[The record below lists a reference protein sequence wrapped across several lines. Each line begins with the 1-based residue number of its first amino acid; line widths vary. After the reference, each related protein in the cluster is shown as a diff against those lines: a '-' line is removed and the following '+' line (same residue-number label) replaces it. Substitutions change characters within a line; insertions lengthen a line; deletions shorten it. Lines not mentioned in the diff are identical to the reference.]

1 MGKNKKKSF
10 GKKNKN
16 RFKNKGFDRENAK
29 SFKIKPAKNS
39 KGKQERIDKNFNFA
53 TGKLIM
59 TTKGFAFVDIKEA
72 EDVFITASKV
82 NGGLNGDTVKI
93 RYKKCNK
100 GLEGSVVSVVKRGHQ
115 TLVGKVVQFS
125 DNYYLEPND
134 SKYGNM
140 LLVNAED
147 LTEGEVVVA
156 SIIDYGAR
164 NGMLKGEVIEK
175 IDANAKGGD
184 ILEIIREYEL
194 YEEFPPYIE
203 ELARQVAK
211 PITEKDLAYREDFR
225 KDVMFTIDGADA
237 KDFDDAVSLTKSEK
251 GYILGVHI
259 ADVSHYVKEGSPLD
273 KEAFARGTSVYFPD
287 RVLPMLPTALSNDMC
302 SLNAGVDR
310 LTLSVIME
318 FDNEAKLVN
327 HRICESVINSNA
339 RMTYDQVFA
348 CLSGDKKAQ
357 NQFKE
362 LKDTFALMEE
372 LSEKMITS
380 RDKRGALDFDFP
392 ECYIVV
398 DEKGKT
404 CDIRARERNSAHR
417 LIESF
422 MLAANEVVAEHYQK
436 LGLPFVYRI
445 HEKPTPE
452 KMKSLL
458 EFVEA
463 FNVKTSINPKDV
475 KPDDLKTI
483 LKQVENE
490 PYKNAISEVLLRS
503 LQKAK
508 YAPKCLGHF
517 GLAAPFYCHFTS
529 PIRRYPDLSI
539 HRIIKL
545 HLHGKLEGTTL
556 SNMADFVIESSDR
569 SSEREKLAEQA
580 EREVDAYKKAEYM
593 QKFVGKHFEGTISS
607 VTQYGIYVTLPN
619 TVDGKIALE
628 NLPDDYYK
636 YSEKAFCLVG
646 KKHKFTIGDTIEVT
660 CIGTN
665 LKEREV
671 YFEYYDKENDVII
684 DKEQN

>member
-1 MGKNKKKSF
+1 MGKSRKKSF
-10 GKKNKN
+10 KNNSKSRQRN
-16 RFKNKGFDRENAK
+16 EYARENRK
-29 SFKIKPAKNS
+29 NFKIKQS
-39 KGKQERIDKNFNFA
+39 KGKREREDKNFDFA

-59 TTKGFAFVDIKEA
+59 TTKGFAFVDIKQD
-72 EDVFITASKV
+72 EDVFIPASKV
-82 NGGLNGDTVKI
+82 NGALNGDSVKI
-93 RYKKCNK
+93 KFKKCSK
-100 GLEGSVVSVVKRGHQ
+100 GFEGSVVSIVKRGHQ

-125 DNYYLEPND
+125 NNYYLEPND

-140 LLVNAED
+140 LLVDGENSMIK
-147 LTEGEVVVA
+147 EGDVVVA
-156 SIIDYGAR
+156 SIIDYGVN

-175 IDANAKGGD
+175 IDTEAKGGD

-203 ELARQVAK
+203 KCARDVAK
-211 PITEKDLAYREDFR
+211 PITESDLAYREDFR
-225 KDVMFTIDGADA
+225 NEIMFTIDGEDA
-237 KDFDDAVSLTKSEK
+237 KDFDDAVSLVRTEK
-251 GYILGVHI
+251 GYKLGVHI
-259 ADVSHYVKEGSPLD
+259 ADVSHYVKPGSPLD

-302 SLNAGVDR
+302 SLNANVDR
-310 LTLSVIME
+310 LTLSVIIE
-318 FDNEAKLVN
+318 FDSETNVIDHK
-327 HRICESVINSNA
+327 ICESVINSNA
-339 RMTYDQVFA
+339 RMTYTDVYA
-348 CLSGDKKAQ
+348 CLSGDKKAR
-357 NQFKE
+357 KKYAE
-362 LKDTFALMEE
+362 LSETFDLMEE
-372 LSEKMITS
+372 LSEKLILK
-380 RDKRGALDFDFP
+380 REKRGALDFDFP

-422 MLAANEVVAEHYQK
+422 MLIANEVVAEHYDR

-452 KMKSLL
+452 KMKALL

-463 FNVKTSINPKDV
+463 FNVKVNINPKDV
-475 KPDDLKTI
+475 KPDDLKSI
-483 LKQVENE
+483 LKQIENE
-490 PYKNAISEVLLRS
+490 PYKNAVSEVLLRS

-517 GLAAPFYCHFTS
+517 GLAAPYYCHFTS

-545 HLHGKLEGTTL
+545 HLHNKLEGVTL
-556 SNMADFVIESSDR
+556 SNMAEFVIESSER

-593 QKFVGKHFEGTISS
+593 QQFIGKHYEATISS
-607 VTQYGIYVTLPN
+607 VTQYGVYVSLEN
-619 TVDGKIALE
+619 TVDGKIAIE

-636 YSEKAFCLVG
+636 FSEKAYCLVG
-646 KKHKFTIGDTIEVT
+646 KKHKFTIGDKIDVT

-671 YFEYYDKENDVII
+671 YFEYYDKENDVVI
-684 DKEQN
+684 DGEEV

>member
-1 MGKNKKKSF
+1 MGKNRKDRKRNLGKKS
-10 GKKNKN
+10 KKSY
-16 RFKNKGFDRENAK
+16 RNKGFERENIK
-29 SFKIKPAKNS
+29 SFKVKPS

-59 TTKGFAFVDIKEA
+59 TTKGFAFVDINEA
-72 EDVFITASKV
+72 EDVFIPASKV
-82 NGGLNGDTVKI
+82 NGALNGDSVKI
-93 RYKKCNK
+93 RFKKCNK
-100 GLEGSVVSVVKRGHQ
+100 GLEGSVVGVVKRGHN

-140 LLVNAED
+140 LLINAENVS
-147 LTEGEVVVA
+147 EGDVVVA
-156 SIIDYGAR
+156 SIIDYGTR

-175 IDANAKGGD
+175 IDVDAKGGD

-203 ELARQVAK
+203 KLARDVAK
-211 PITEKDLAYREDFR
+211 PIEEKDLTYREDFR
-225 KDVMFTIDGADA
+225 DMVMFTIDGEDA
-237 KDFDDAVSLTKSEK
+237 KDFDDAVSLTKNEK
-251 GYILGVHI
+251 GYVLGVHI

-310 LTLSVIME
+310 LTLSVIIE
-318 FDNEAKLVN
+318 LDNEANVIN
-327 HRICESVINSNA
+327 HKICESVINSNA
-339 RMTYDQVFA
+339 RMTYTQVYA
-348 CLSGDKKAQ
+348 CLMGDKKAQ
-357 NQFKE
+357 AQFKE

-372 LSEKMITS
+372 LSEKMIAK

-422 MLAANEVVAEHYQK
+422 MLIANEVVAEHYQR
-436 LGLPFVYRI
+436 LGIPFVYRV

-490 PYKNAISEVLLRS
+490 SYKNAVSEVLLRS

-517 GLAAPFYCHFTS
+517 GLAAPYYCHFTS

-545 HLHGKLEGTTL
+545 HLHNKLEGTTL
-556 SNMADFVIESSDR
+556 SNMAEFVIESSDR
-569 SSEREKLAEQA
+569 SSEREKLAESA

-593 QKFVGKHFEGTISS
+593 QQFIGKHYEATISS
-607 VTQYGIYVTLPN
+607 VTQYGVYVTLPN
-619 TVDGKIALE
+619 TVDGKIAIE
-628 NLPDDYYK
+628 SLPDDYYK

-646 KKHKFTIGDTIEVT
+646 KKHKFTIGDSIQVT

-671 YFEYYDKENDVII
+671 YFEYYDKESDEAI
-684 DKEQN
+684 KE